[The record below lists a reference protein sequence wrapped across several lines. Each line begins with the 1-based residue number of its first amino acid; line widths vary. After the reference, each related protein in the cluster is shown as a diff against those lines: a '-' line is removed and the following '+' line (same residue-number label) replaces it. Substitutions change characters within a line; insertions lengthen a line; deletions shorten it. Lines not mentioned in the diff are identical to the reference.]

1 MLLNLQ
7 DVEIAYGRI
16 KVLWG
21 ISLCVGEGEIVSLV
35 GANGAGKSTLIKGI
49 MGIVPLRKGC
59 INFLGH
65 DISKNIHGRE
75 QNGHRLYPRGGR
87 VFPDLTVEDNLKLI
101 ASLCKNELNVR
112 KRLDMIYSLFPS

>member
-21 ISLCVGEGEIVSLV
+21 ISLCAGEGEIVSLV

-59 INFLGH
+59 INF
-65 DISKNIHGRE
+65 
-75 QNGHRLYPRGGR
+75 
-87 VFPDLTVEDNLKLI
+87 
-101 ASLCKNELNVR
+101 
-112 KRLDMIYSLFPS
+112 